1 MIDIKDLHKYQE
13 NNRIEAKKAA
23 GGLPNS
29 IWETYSAFAN
39 TQGGII
45 LLGVIE
51 NKDRSLDV
59 FGVSEPEKMIRESI
73 MKAFTAIVCE

>member
-1 MIDIKDLHKYQE
+1 MIDIKNLYKYQE

-45 LLGVIE
+45 LLGVVE
-51 NKDRSLDV
+51 KEDKSL
-59 FGVSEPEKMIRESI
+59 K
-73 MKAFTAIVCE
+73 K